1 MHANR
6 IHCELLPGKKQP
18 RPTMDKDNQIQLPF
32 SPLKNRKVSAVF
44 DEPLVSSD
52 GGLMLVREVLEETG
66 IIRSLAG
73 ALHDPRHPS
82 YVDHTMEELLT
93 QRVAQICCGYE
104 DANDCDALRDD
115 PLFKMAAGRLPED
128 GALASQPTMSR
139 LENRVSVREL
149 LRMGYALA
157 DQFIASFDHAPAAIV
172 LDLDP
177 TADHVHG
184 RQQMALF
191 NAFEDEYCFMPFHLY
206 DGLSG
211 KLITTVLRPGKTP
224 TDREIISV
232 LKRVVK
238 RIRAAFPCTR
248 LIFRADSHHTKP
260 VVMDWLEAQ
269 SVDFV
274 TGLQTNSRL
283 KAQFAQALADAR
295 KKHECTGREA
305 CVFAS
310 AFYQART
317 WSRARRVICRVLVNA
332 NGEDLRFI
340 ITSFENSGAKYLYET
355 VYCGRGAMELMIKDH
370 KNGLLSDRTSCHRF
384 SANQFRLFLHSA
396 AYVVMHHLRSVRLK
410 GTRFCR
416 AEFKTLRLKLLKI
429 GVRVETGK
437 TRIKL
442 HMPQAF
448 AEIMT
453 LKTSVFANTG

>member
-1 MHANR
+1 MN
-6 IHCELLPGKKQP
+6 
-18 RPTMDKDNQIQLPF
+18 KDNQIQLPF
-32 SPLKNRKVSAVF
+32 SPLKKRKVTAVF

-52 GGLMLVREVLEETG
+52 GGLMLIREVLEETG

-73 ALHDPRHPS
+73 ALRDPRHPS

-93 QRVAQICCGYE
+93 QRIAQICCGYE

-115 PLFKMAAGRLPED
+115 PLFKMAAGRLPE
-128 GALASQPTMSR
+128 GEALASQPTMSR
-139 LENRVSVREL
+139 LENRVSVKEL
-149 LRMGYALA
+149 LRMGYALV
-157 DQFIASFDHAPAAIV
+157 DQFIASFDRAPEAIV

-177 TADHVHG
+177 TSDHVHG
-184 RQQMALF
+184 RQQLALF

-224 TDREIISV
+224 TDQEIISV

-238 RIRAAFPCTR
+238 RIRSAFPDTR

-260 VVMDWLEAQ
+260 AVMDWLEAR
-269 SVDFV
+269 SIDFA
-274 TGLQTNSRL
+274 TALQTNSRL
-283 KAQFAQALADAR
+283 RTEFSQALADAR
-295 KKHECTGREA
+295 KKHERTGREA

-310 AFYQART
+310 ASYRARS

-340 ITSFENSGAKYLYET
+340 VTSFERSGAKYLYET

-384 SANQFRLFLHSA
+384 LANQFRLFLHSA
-396 AYVVMHHLRSVRLK
+396 AYVVMHHLRRVRLK
-410 GTRFCR
+410 GTELRR
-416 AEFKTLRLKLLKI
+416 AEFKTIRLKLLKI
-429 GVRVETGK
+429 GTRVRVGK
-437 TRIKL
+437 TRIRL
-442 HMPQAF
+442 HLPQAF
-448 AEIMT
+448 AYIPA
-453 LKTSVFANTG
+453 LKTAVFANTG

>member
-1 MHANR
+1 
-6 IHCELLPGKKQP
+6 
-18 RPTMDKDNQIQLPF
+18 MDKDNQIQLPF
-32 SPLKNRKVSAVF
+32 SPLKKRKVTAVF

-52 GGLMLVREVLEETG
+52 GGLMLIREVLEETG
-66 IIRSLAG
+66 IIRSLAR

-115 PLFKMAAGRLPED
+115 PLFKMVAGRLPEGD
-128 GALASQPTMSR
+128 ALASQPTMSR
-139 LENRVSVREL
+139 LENRVSAKEL
-149 LRMGYALA
+149 LRMGYALV
-157 DQFIASFDHAPAAIV
+157 DQFIASFDRAPEAIV

-177 TADHVHG
+177 TSDHVHG
-184 RQQMALF
+184 RQQLALF

-224 TDREIISV
+224 TDQEIISV

-238 RIRAAFPCTR
+238 RIRAAFPDTR

-260 VVMDWLEAQ
+260 AVMDWLEAR
-269 SVDFV
+269 SIDFA
-274 TGLQTNSRL
+274 TALQTNSRL
-283 KAQFAQALADAR
+283 RTEFSQALADAR
-295 KKHECTGREA
+295 KKHERTGREA

-310 AFYQART
+310 AFYQARS

-340 ITSFENSGAKYLYET
+340 VTSFERSGAKYLYET

-384 SANQFRLFLHSA
+384 LANQFRLFLHSA
-396 AYVVMHHLRSVRLK
+396 AYVVMHHLRRVRLK
-410 GTRFCR
+410 GTELSR
-416 AEFKTLRLKLLKI
+416 AEFKTIRLKLLKI
-429 GVRVETGK
+429 GTRVKVGK
-437 TRIKL
+437 TRIRL
-442 HMPQAF
+442 HLPQSF
-448 AEIMT
+448 AHIT
-453 LKTSVFANTG
+453 ALKTAVFANTG